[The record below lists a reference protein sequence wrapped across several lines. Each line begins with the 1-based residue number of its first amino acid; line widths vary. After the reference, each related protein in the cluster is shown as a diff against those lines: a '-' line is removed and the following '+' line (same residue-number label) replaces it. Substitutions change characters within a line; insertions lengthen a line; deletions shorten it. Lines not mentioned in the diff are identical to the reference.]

1 MSKRSYPYMTKLFIV
16 LNEDYFL
23 LTHRKELAVRAQESG
38 YDVTIVAK
46 NTGRRKQVEALGLKM
61 VELPV
66 NPTGKNPIE
75 ELKAFWFLY
84 RLYKREKPDI
94 VHHVGLK
101 VILWGGLAA
110 KLTDV
115 KGVVNAVSGL
125 GVMFSLEKES
135 RLTSLIL
142 SVLRFSNHRK
152 NLINIFQNHEDER
165 LFIEKGVV
173 THDQIRFIKGSGV
186 DLKRYAYTL
195 EPVSDKIRILFTARM
210 VEEKG
215 VWVLVNA
222 AESLRKEYEGRVC
235 FLLCGGLSS
244 NPKAIKEEELND
256 RCDGNYIQWLGYRS
270 DVPDL
275 LRSSHIVA
283 FPSYYREGVP
293 KSLIEATAIG
303 RPIVTTDSIGC
314 KDTVEDG
321 TNGFLVPIKDNEA
334 LAEKLRIL
342 IDDTDLR
349 KRMGL
354 HSRQIAERDFSLDDV
369 IAKHLLI
376 YRELLHCQ

>member
-1 MSKRSYPYMTKLFIV
+1 MEKIFIV

-23 LTHRKELAVRAQESG
+23 LTHRKELAVRAQEAG
-38 YDVTIVAK
+38 YDMAIVAK
-46 NTGRRKQVEALGLKM
+46 NTGRREQVEALGLKM
-61 VELPV
+61 LELPIH
-66 NPTGKNPIE
+66 PTGKNPIK
-75 ELKAFWFLY
+75 ELKTFWFLY

-94 VHHVGLK
+94 VHHVG
-101 VILWGGLAA
+101 
-110 KLTDV
+110 
-115 KGVVNAVSGL
+115 
-125 GVMFSLEKES
+125 FSH
-135 RLTSLIL
+135 
-142 SVLRFSNHRK
+142 HRK
-152 NLINIFQNHEDER
+152 NLIEIFQNHEDER
-165 LFIEKGVV
+165 LFVEKRVV
-173 THDQIRFIKGSGV
+173 TKDQIRFIKGSGV
-186 DLKRYAYTL
+186 DLKTYTYTPEL
-195 EPVSDKIRILFTARM
+195 VSDKIRILFSARM

-222 AESLRKEYEGRVC
+222 AELLRKEYEGRVC

-275 LRSSHIVA
+275 LRSSHIIA

-303 RPIVTTDSIGC
+303 RPIVTTNSIGC

-321 TNGFLVPIKDNEA
+321 VNGFLIPIKDSKA

-342 IDDTDLR
+342 IDDADLR

-354 HSRQIAERDFSLDDV
+354 NSRQIAERDFSLDDV
-369 IAKHLLI
+369 IAKHLAI
-376 YRELLHCQ
+376 YELMY

>member
-1 MSKRSYPYMTKLFIV
+1 MIKLFIV
-16 LNEDYFL
+16 LNEDRFL
-23 LTHRKELAVRAQESG
+23 LTHRKELAVCAQESG

-46 NTGRRKQVEALGLKM
+46 NTGRRKQVETLGLKM
-61 VELPV
+61 VELPI

-75 ELKAFWFLY
+75 ELKTFWFLY

-110 KLTDV
+110 KFADV
-115 KGVVNAVSGL
+115 KGVVNAISGL

-135 RLTSLIL
+135 RLVQIIL
-142 SVLRFSNHRK
+142 AVLRFSHYRK
-152 NLINIFQNHEDER
+152 NLIEIFQNHEDER
-165 LFIEKGVV
+165 LFIEKRVINNE
-173 THDQIRFIKGSGV
+173 QIRFIKGSGV
-186 DLKRYAYTL
+186 DLKSYAYTP
-195 EPVSDKIRILFTARM
+195 EPISDKIRILFTARM
-210 VEEKG
+210 VKEKG
-215 VWVLVNA
+215 VGVLMDA
-222 AESLRKEYEGRVC
+222 AEILRKEYEGRVC

-256 RCDGNYIQWLGYRS
+256 RCDGEYIQWLGYRS

-275 LRSSHIVA
+275 LRSSHIMA

-303 RPIVTTDSIGC
+303 RPIVTTNSIGC

-321 TNGFLVPIKDNEA
+321 VNGFLVPIKDSGM

-342 IDDTDLR
+342 IDDAGLR
-349 KRMGL
+349 RRMGVN
-354 HSRQIAERDFSLDDV
+354 SRRIAERDFSLEDV
-369 IAKHLLI
+369 ITKHLTI
-376 YRELLHCQ
+376 YCELSH

>member
-1 MSKRSYPYMTKLFIV
+1 MVKLFIV
-16 LNEDYFL
+16 LNEDCFL
-23 LTHRKELAVRAQESG
+23 LTHRKELAIRAQEVG

-46 NTGRRKQVEALGLKM
+46 NTGQREKVETLGLKM

-75 ELKAFWFLY
+75 ELKTFWFLY

-110 KLTDV
+110 KLSGV

-135 RLTSLIL
+135 HLTKLIL
-142 SVLRFSNHRK
+142 RALRFSHHRK
-152 NLINIFQNHEDER
+152 NLIEIFQNHEDER
-165 LFIEKGVV
+165 LFIEKKVV
-173 THDQIRFIKGSGV
+173 TNDQIRFIKGSGV
-186 DLKRYAYTL
+186 DLKTYAYTP

-215 VWVLVNA
+215 VWVLVDA
-222 AESLRKEYEGRVC
+222 AEALREEYEGRVC

-244 NPKAIKEEELND
+244 NPKAIKKEELNG

-303 RPIVTTDSIGC
+303 TPIVTTDSIGC

-321 TNGFLVPIKDNEA
+321 MNGFLVPIKESKT

-342 IDDTDLR
+342 IDDADLR

-354 HSRQIAERDFSLDDV
+354 HSRQIAERDFSLEDV
-369 IAKHLLI
+369 IAKHLAI
-376 YRELLHCQ
+376 YEEGSH